1 MKSLKCNKCGKP
13 IDKLDKFCPH
23 CGVPISKTTTAPKT
37 KTVKRPSKKKIVV
50 EPAQK
55 LATSALLKWIGIA
68 LIVGLAF
75 GWIRY
80 WIGYYIL
87 IQGVLAGL
95 LIPWLIGKTAQDQK
109 EALTNVRFKMSIVLF
124 FSFMIAQAL
133 GFGLAQPVFDPFN
146 WFYRVWDGQT
156 SESVFGIF
164 STGGVVHETF
174 SGGLSGG
181 FWVLLSFIDLFFMWF
196 FILVS
201 LPLPTNKKKS

>member
-1 MKSLKCNKCGKP
+1 MKSLKCNKCEKSITLG
-13 IDKLDKFCPH
+13 DKFCPY
-23 CGVPISKTTTAPKT
+23 CGAPVKNAKIAPK
-37 KTVKRPSKKKIVV
+37 KMNIEQSP
-50 EPAQK
+50 K
-55 LATSALLKWIGIA
+55 LSASALLKWLGIA

-75 GWIRY
+75 GWVRY

-95 LIPWLIGKTAQDQK
+95 LIPWLIGKTATDQK
-109 EALTNVRFKMSIVLF
+109 EALANVRFKMSIVLF
-124 FSFMIAQAL
+124 FSFMIAQAI
-133 GFGLAQPVFDPFN
+133 GFGLAQPMFDPFS
-146 WFYRVWDGQT
+146 WFYRVWDEQT

-181 FWVLLSFIDLFFMWF
+181 FWVLLSCIDLFFMWF

>member
-1 MKSLKCNKCGKP
+1 MKSLKCITCGKP
-13 IDKLDKFCPH
+13 AKPDDKFCQH
-23 CGVPISKTTTAPKT
+23 CGAPL
-37 KTVKRPSKKKIVV
+37 KKIAPNLKAKTANESKGIVFFD
-50 EPAQK
+50 
-55 LATSALLKWIGIA
+55 LAKWILIS
-68 LIVGLAF
+68 LIVGLVV

-87 IQGVLAGL
+87 IQGVLVGL
-95 LIPWLIGKTAQDQK
+95 LISWLVKKTAQEQK
-109 EALTNVRFKMSIVLF
+109 EALANVRFKMANVLF
-124 FSFMIAQAL
+124 FSFMIAQAI

-146 WFYRVWDGQT
+146 WLARVWDGQT

-181 FWVLLSFIDLFFMWF
+181 FWVLLSFIDLFFMFF

-201 LPLPTNKKKS
+201 MPLATNKKRS

>member
-1 MKSLKCNKCGKP
+1 MKSKKCGTCGKS
-13 IDKLDKFCPH
+13 IQFDDKFCQH
-23 CGVPISKTTTAPKT
+23 CGTAIEKPALPKPPLASSAKPINQTEKLSFS
-37 KTVKRPSKKKIVV
+37 TVS
-50 EPAQK
+50 
-55 LATSALLKWIGIA
+55 KWILVA
-68 LIVGLAF
+68 VIVGLLM

-87 IQGVLAGL
+87 VQGVIVGL
-95 LIPWLIGKTAQDQK
+95 LIPWVVKKVEK
-109 EALTNVRFKMSIVLF
+109 EQLQALADVRFKMTIVLF
-124 FSFMIAQAL
+124 FSFMIGQAL

-146 WFYRVWDGQT
+146 WLARVWDGQT

-181 FWVLLSFIDLFFMWF
+181 FWVILSAIDLFFMFF

-201 LPLPTNKKKS
+201 MPLTTKKTKS